1 MLCLGIQTWG
11 CRTEG
16 ADGSNELWRPPNLV
30 GWWVISV
37 FLFLQTKREKE
48 RRRRSEWVGDLAR
61 RVHLIFCLVDSS
73 QIAWMRFA
81 WMDFPPKNWRKNYW
95 TCLLDVWANI
105 WTYKNILKRCYNKL
119 KRMDSG
125 CGSVGRAVAF
135 IMFARRKSISSYH
148 FDCVQV
154 LRSRSLVFS
163 VKASFERNTSK
174 GGGGRREAAI
184 ASGSSN

>member
-1 MLCLGIQTWG
+1 
-11 CRTEG
+11 
-16 ADGSNELWRPPNLV
+16 
-30 GWWVISV
+30 
-37 FLFLQTKREKE
+37 
-48 RRRRSEWVGDLAR
+48 
-61 RVHLIFCLVDSS
+61 
-73 QIAWMRFA
+73 
-81 WMDFPPKNWRKNYW
+81 
-95 TCLLDVWANI
+95 
-105 WTYKNILKRCYNKL
+105 
-119 KRMDSG
+119 MDSG